1 MYICTN
7 VNDPFQEHDTELW
20 VERMIHGMNNMKATL
35 VLVLHSS
42 LDFDVFKIVKHVF
55 GLDVVSDTL
64 DGFFTD
70 VHK

>member
-1 MYICTN
+1 
-7 VNDPFQEHDTELW
+7 
-20 VERMIHGMNNMKATL
+20 MIHGMNNMKATL